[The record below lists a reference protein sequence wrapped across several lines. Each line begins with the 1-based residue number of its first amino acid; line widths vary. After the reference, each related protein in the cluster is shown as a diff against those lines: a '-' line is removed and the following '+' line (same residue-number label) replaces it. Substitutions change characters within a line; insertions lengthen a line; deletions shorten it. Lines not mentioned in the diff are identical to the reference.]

1 MKQLKA
7 AIKTFQDWQKLK
19 LANFNNIMKIAHLKK
34 REEKVNH
41 IIFRLQEVVTILRSE
56 VEYLNHYIASE
67 LDETII
73 FQEEEEV
80 EEDAEKVEVEK

>member
-1 MKQLKA
+1 
-7 AIKTFQDWQKLK
+7 
-19 LANFNNIMKIAHLKK
+19 MKIA
-34 REEKVNH
+34 EKVNH

-73 FQEEEEV
+73 FQEEEE
-80 EEDAEKVEVEK
+80 DK